1 MGEIVVINFLKSEIC
16 VLGQGDAALS
26 GGALVVNLQKDEL
39 AITASI
45 DGSYNT
51 LLRIDLNFEPELRID
66 RQIGENI
73 RLTEMEY
80 LSDNSSVEA
89 EDFFAEEIGILED
102 GSAELVGFFAEVPRY
117 VSLTTTIKS

>member
-26 GGALVVNLQKDEL
+26 GGALVVNLQIDEL
-39 AITASI
+39 TITASI

-89 EDFFAEEIGILED
+89 ADFFAEEIGILED

>member
-1 MGEIVVINFLKSEIC
+1 
-16 VLGQGDAALS
+16 
-26 GGALVVNLQKDEL
+26 
-39 AITASI
+39 
-45 DGSYNT
+45 
-51 LLRIDLNFEPELRID
+51 
-66 RQIGENI
+66 
-73 RLTEMEY
+73 MEY

>member
-89 EDFFAEEIGILED
+89 ADFFAEEIGILED
-102 GSAELVGFFAEVPRY
+102 GGAELVGFFAEVPRY

>member
-26 GGALVVNLQKDEL
+26 GGALVVNLQIDEL

>member
-1 MGEIVVINFLKSEIC
+1 
-16 VLGQGDAALS
+16 
-26 GGALVVNLQKDEL
+26 VVNLQIDEL
-39 AITASI
+39 TITASI

>member
-26 GGALVVNLQKDEL
+26 GGALVVNLQIDEL
-39 AITASI
+39 TITASI

-117 VSLTTTIKS
+117 VSLTTTTKS

>member
-26 GGALVVNLQKDEL
+26 GGALVVNLQIDEL

-89 EDFFAEEIGILED
+89 ADFFAEEIGILED
-102 GSAELVGFFAEVPRY
+102 GGAELVGFFAEVPRY

>member
-89 EDFFAEEIGILED
+89 ADFFAEEIGILED